1 MIVKKKT
8 QPLSIRLNFRERKL
22 LENLAGEVSLS
33 TYIRSR
39 IFLHTDSIT
48 KDDKNQL
55 AQILGLPGQS
65 YIATN
70 LRELISLARFG
81 SLALTP
87 EITSKLEQACKDI
100 SEIKSMIMK
109 ALRIKED

>member
-1 MIVKKKT
+1 MSKKKT
-8 QPLSIRLNFRERKL
+8 QPLSIRLSFRERKL
-22 LENLAGEVSLS
+22 LENLAGKVSLS
-33 TYIRSR
+33 AYIRSR
-39 IFLHTDSIT
+39 IFSHTDSIT

-55 AQILGLPGQS
+55 AQILGLLGQS
-65 YIATN
+65 NIASN
-70 LRELISLARFG
+70 LRELTSLARSG

-87 EITSKLEQACKDI
+87 EITSKLEKACNEI

>member
-1 MIVKKKT
+1 MLKKKT
-8 QPLSIRLNFRERKL
+8 KLISIRLNFRERKL
-22 LENLAGEVSLS
+22 LEKLAGKAPLS
-33 TYIRSR
+33 SYIRSQ
-39 IFLHTDSIT
+39 IFSHTDSIT

-55 AQILGLPGQS
+55 AQILGVLGQS
-65 YIATN
+65 NITTN
-70 LRELISLARFG
+70 LRELTSLARSG

-87 EITSKLEQACKDI
+87 EITSKLEKACNEI